1 MSRDTPAILLHAQL
15 PDGLFLRHTRRWQ
28 GDSKDLS
35 QGAILLKPYFPPAE
49 ESALAKLLQEIS
61 GNVTRPWRQA
71 DVRASPTAGAR
82 ATGGLLEN
90 SPAGEKR
97 GAVCA
102 FGDRKKLSALVVE
115 QDPAAVSRDD
125 RADTA

>member
-1 MSRDTPAILLHAQL
+1 MPVAKDMSRDTPAILLHAQL

-61 GNVTRPWRQA
+61 GNVTSGRIH
-71 DVRASPTAGAR
+71 
-82 ATGGLLEN
+82 AT
-90 SPAGEKR
+90 
-97 GAVCA
+97 
-102 FGDRKKLSALVVE
+102 
-115 QDPAAVSRDD
+115 
-125 RADTA
+125 